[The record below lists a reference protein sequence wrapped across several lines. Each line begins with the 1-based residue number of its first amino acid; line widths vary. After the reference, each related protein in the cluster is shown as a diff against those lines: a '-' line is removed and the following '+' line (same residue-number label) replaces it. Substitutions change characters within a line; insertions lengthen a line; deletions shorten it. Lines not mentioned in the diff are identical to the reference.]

1 MPAAGRYFYLKRIPG
16 AAAAALYVREG
27 LAGRE
32 KLLID
37 PARLANGTRRA
48 TIAWISPS
56 PDARHVA
63 YGVALAG
70 SSDVTLRV
78 LDVQRGTDLPFEI
91 DRARFNAQLAW
102 HPAGASFYYARIPET
117 EPRYASIRVYR
128 HVLGRETA
136 RDEVVFASGVGGAR
150 GVPEYALP
158 WIVVPRESRFAYA
171 VTQAGRERELA
182 VHVTELRDLEA
193 GRPKWHRITS
203 FEDRVSA
210 IEAWRDDVYLV
221 VHRDTPRGRVVV
233 VNARKPELAAAR
245 LVVPQGDSV
254 IESLALARDA
264 LYLRTMVGGVDRLE
278 RMPLGVLGRHETQYV
293 RTPFDTSITRLIADP
308 RHPGAVLQLEGWLD
322 PPVVVQI
329 DAGGN
334 MHETSLQPRAPL
346 DLGALDDVLL
356 YATAKDGVKIAITLV
371 YRKSTQLNGSNP
383 TLLVSYGSFG
393 VSLAPSFDATRL
405 AWLER
410 GGVLAFAHVR
420 GGGEYGEAWHEA
432 AMGARKATSVS
443 DLVAVAEFLE
453 SYGFTSPRRLALMA
467 TEAGGIAAGGAAVRR
482 PDLFCALVARAP
494 LMDMLRFEAMPA
506 GRFDVPEFGSAATPE
521 GAQALGELSPYHQ
534 VKPQGEYPAAL
545 FLAPAGDWRVPAWQ
559 PAKMAAR
566 LQAATASGKPVLLRI
581 DDASAY
587 ASARA
592 ERAAE
597 MADIYAFLLWQMGDP
612 AFQPPAYDPTLIS
625 VNPRP

>member
-1 MPAAGRYFYLKRIPG
+1 MPGT
-16 AAAAALYVREG
+16 AAAALFVREG

-32 KLLID
+32 RLLLD
-37 PARLANGTRRA
+37 PARLADGTRRA

-70 SSDVTLRV
+70 SPDVTLHV
-78 LDVQRGTDLPFEI
+78 LDVARGTDLPFEI
-91 DRARFNAQLAW
+91 DRARFNAHLAW
-102 HPAGASFYYARIPET
+102 HPGGASFYYSRIPET
-117 EPRYASIRVYR
+117 EPRYANIRVYR

-171 VTQAGRERELA
+171 VTQEGRERDLA

-193 GRPKWHRITS
+193 GRPKWHRIAS

-210 IEAWRDDVYLV
+210 IEAWRDDLYLV
-221 VHRDTPRGRVVV
+221 VHSGTPRGRVLV
-233 VNARKPELAAAR
+233 VNARKPDLAAAK
-245 LVVPQGDSV
+245 LLVPQGDSV
-254 IESLALARDA
+254 IQSMALARDA

-278 RMPLGVLGRHETQYV
+278 RMPLGVLRRRDTQYV

-308 RHPGAVLQLEGWLD
+308 RVPGAVLQIEGWLD
-322 PPVVVQI
+322 PPVVVQV
-329 DAGGN
+329 DAAGEL
-334 MHETSLQPRAPL
+334 HDTALQPRASL
-346 DLGALDDVLL
+346 DLGALDDVRL
-356 YATAKDGVKIAITLV
+356 YATAKDGAKIPITLV
-371 YRKSTQLNGSNP
+371 YRKSTQLNGANP

-393 VSLAPSFDATRL
+393 VSLAPAFDAQRL

-410 GGVLAFAHVR
+410 GGVIAFAHVR
-420 GGGEYGEAWHEA
+420 GGGEYGQMWHDA
-432 AMGARKATSVS
+432 AKGGGKSTTVS
-443 DLVAVAEFLE
+443 DLVAVAEFIVA
-453 SYGFTSPRRLALMA
+453 YGFTAPRRLALMA
-467 TEAGGIAAGGAAVRR
+467 TEAGGIAAGGAVVRR

-494 LMDMLRFEAMPA
+494 LMDMLRYEAMPA

-521 GAQALGELSPYHQ
+521 GAQALGELSPYHL
-534 VKPQGEYPAAL
+534 VSPQREYPAAL
-545 FLAPAGDWRVPAWQ
+545 LLAPTGDWRVPAWQ

-566 LQAATASGKPVLLRI
+566 LQAATAGGKPVLLRVE
-581 DDASAY
+581 DAA
-587 ASARA
+587 AQPAVGA
-592 ERAAE
+592 DRAAE
-597 MADIYAFLLWQMGDP
+597 MADIYAFVLWQMGDP